1 MPGTASVQLPD
12 LLGLSRAFELRTNR
26 HCHTV
31 TSASETWFLSQQN
44 ILTDAEKTALR
55 SLKIGLWAS
64 VCFPTCDPP
73 QLRLA
78 TDFLTALVTCNS
90 RLARARTLGDC
101 GWAEEETSLAQN
113 NLFRD
118 LMPKLTPAMP
128 SESSRKRFTTSA
140 EAFRA
145 AQMQV
150 LSHRQNNTLPSVEAY
165 VDLRRD
171 LSGLPMVFNLLE
183 MAEGLKLSLD
193 DQRWDDLH
201 RSAIDVIALSTDI
214 FAFNNDLQADNK
226 FNIISIFQADKGV
239 SVQGAINFTFAL
251 IRESFQKFLAAESAF
266 TAEQP
271 VEGET
276 TPASAKWTW
285 NPLSR
290 RQPSNSDPPPEQV
303 SPPLSSDSTLYLRGL
318 KDCIVGTLNWSYET
332 ELYFGAKGDEVRQFG
347 WVFLKT
353 KEQE

>member
-44 ILTDAEKTALR
+44 ILTDAEKNCPSVLEDW
-55 SLKIGLWAS
+55 SLG
-64 VCFPTCDPP
+64 V
-73 QLRLA
+73 RLLPDMRPSPA
-78 TDFLTALVTCNS
+78 P
-90 RLARARTLGDC
+90 LGY
-101 GWAEEETSLAQN
+101 
-113 NLFRD
+113 
-118 LMPKLTPAMP
+118 
-128 SESSRKRFTTSA
+128 RFSDGVG
-140 EAFRA
+140 FRA

-165 VDLRRD
+165 VDLRTR
-171 LSGLPMVFNLLE
+171 PQRPPH
-183 MAEGLKLSLD
+183 GLKLSLD

-201 RSAIDVIALSTDI
+201 RSAIDVMQLST
-214 FAFNNDLQADNK
+214 
-226 FNIISIFQADKGV
+226 
-239 SVQGAINFTFAL
+239 GAINFTL
-251 IRESFQKFLAAESAF
+251 PSSGIIPKFLAAESAF

-276 TPASAKWTW
+276 TPASA
-285 NPLSR
+285 NLR
-290 RQPSNSDPPPEQV
+290 IHPPPEQV